1 VLAWLLCLLCAAW
14 AAAPVPAEGQP
25 VTLRTAE
32 QAAAVDD
39 PRALYRAAEHWR
51 AEGQLEVARLLV
63 ERALEVEELGR
74 YLDLKGDLREALV
87 LERLGDAAGAAAL
100 YEKAIAADPQTAIL
114 VLRIQSRHP
123 DRDGLVAGA
132 IADVRARVARAKAGE
147 QVPIYTTSKG
157 EARYLEVIPDDAVL
171 ARLAADH
178 GKLKYCYIENLDLS
192 AVPQAEV
199 PPEIFLSRCVVGRV
213 RIPDRDLGK
222 LILRSIVLGD
232 VEIGKTWSGEVNKS
246 VASPGSRVQE
256 IALRDGVFLGRVN
269 AQDLKVGGR
278 NALFAVAVFEGEAD
292 FRDMTVEGV
301 ADFRFSVFGGG
312 ANFKGSRL
320 SDAAYFGHSRYL
332 APTTFT
338 GMFSERDLFFDSS
351 HFEDEARFDR
361 CEWVRG
367 ATFEN
372 ATFDGPVSFNASQM
386 GGRLNMSR
394 AVFRGPLTVKEMQ
407 LQGMDLI
414 GAWIQGDASFID
426 VRFAGK
432 VRFSLDD
439 VTRSE
444 YLEDPAPLLSMYR
457 DYQGDKDA
465 EVPLTLRSSYG
476 VEHVDDLIAR
486 IDGNLSFANSVFE
499 GFCIFER
506 VRFGLPGRE
515 TRATFYN
522 TQFGGETHFE
532 RTTWYSLADFTTI
545 FANELSLNEAVFH
558 RSLVLDDANVAGRV
572 SLTDAVFADRAD
584 LSFYG
589 AELASFQISHKQVD
603 DGGEHRLFYG
613 RCAEGAPIDEQDPRI
628 RRVRMDAELDDE
640 GLRALCHDRVIDEY
654 VALKQSFGDRAMTT
668 DEDWAYWWIKHT
680 EMVAGFRHG
689 GAREVAYALVAFPV
703 FELGFG
709 WGVRLGNLGVLALFI
724 TTVFAIAYRV
734 LCPDS
739 VFQYDGGN
747 HKVRD
752 IPWHGLFYISLQA
765 LGAFNTGWDIDEADP
780 RLRYLNTLETYMG
793 YIILTFFVGA
803 YTRMILA

>member
-1 VLAWLLCLLCAAW
+1 VLLRLYLLLWSAL
-14 AAAPVPAEGQP
+14 AAPPTAAVHA
-25 VTLRTAE
+25 VTLATAE
-32 QAAAVDD
+32 QAADVED

-51 AEGQLEVARLLV
+51 AEGKTDVARIMV
-63 ERALEVEELGR
+63 ERALDVEEISR
-74 YLDLKGDLREALV
+74 YLDLKGDLREALT
-87 LERLGDAAGAAAL
+87 LERIGDLAGATAR
-100 YEKAIAADPQTAIL
+100 YKQAILADPQTAIV
-114 VLRIQSRHP
+114 VLRIQSVHP
-123 DRDGLVAGA
+123 DRNTLVDAA
-132 IADVRARVARAKAGE
+132 IADVRDRVARAKAGA

-157 EARYLEVIPDDAVL
+157 EARYLEVIPDDQVL
-171 ARLAADH
+171 AALKREE
-178 GKLKYCYIENLDLS
+178 GKLKYCYIDRLDLS
-192 AVPQAEV
+192 DVPQEDV
-199 PPEIFLSRCVVGRV
+199 PPEILLSRCVIGSIL
-213 RIPDRDLGK
+213 IPDRDLDK
-222 LILRSIVLGD
+222 LVLRSIVLGD

-246 VASPGSRVQE
+246 KSSPGSR
-256 IALRDGVFLGRVN
+256 IAEVAFRDGVFLGRVN
-269 AQDLKVGGR
+269 AQDVKVSGR

-292 FRDMTVEGV
+292 FRDTVFKGV

-332 APTTFT
+332 APTTFY
-338 GMFSERDLFFDSS
+338 GMYSEQDLFFDSTQ
-351 HFEDEARFDR
+351 FEAEARFDR

-372 ATFDGPVSFNASQM
+372 ASFSGPVSFNASRI

-394 AVFRGPLTVKEMQ
+394 AIFEGPLTVNEVK
-407 LQGMDLI
+407 LNGMDLI
-414 GAWIQGDASFID
+414 GAWVQSDASFID
-426 VRFAGK
+426 VSFGGK

-444 YLEDPAPLLSMYR
+444 YLSDPAPLLSMYR
-457 DYQGDKDA
+457 DYQGDKDSDA
-465 EVPLTLRSSYG
+465 PLTSKSSYG

-506 VRFGLPGRE
+506 VQFGTPDTQ

-532 RTTWYSLADFTTI
+532 RTTWHSVADFTTI

-558 RSLVLDDANVAGRV
+558 RALILDDANVAGRV
-572 SLTDAVFADRAD
+572 SLTDADFVDGAN

-589 AELASFQISHKQVD
+589 AELASFQISHRQVD
-603 DGGEHRLFYG
+603 REGEHSLFYG
-613 RCAEGAPIDEQDPRI
+613 QCARGAALDETDPRLRRI
-628 RRVRMDAELDDE
+628 RSDQDLDEDQT
-640 GLRALCHDRVIDEY
+640 RALCFDRVIDEY
-654 VALKQSFGDRAMTT
+654 VSLKQSFGDRAMTT

-680 EMVAGFRHG
+680 EMMAALKHG
-689 GAREVAYALVAFPV
+689 GAKGVAYALVAFPV
-703 FELGFG
+703 FEMGFG
-709 WGVRLGNLGVLALFI
+709 WGVRLGNLGFLALFI
-724 TTVFAIAYRV
+724 TSAFAVLYRV
-734 LCPDS
+734 TCPES
-739 VFQYDGGN
+739 VFQYNGGN
-747 HKVRD
+747 HKVKD

-765 LGAFNTGWDIDEADP
+765 LGAFNTGWDIDEADT